1 MGTPVLVSKLGN
13 GGSLVCS
20 GVTGL
25 KFDQQ
30 SPQSIAKTV
39 KKFMNT
45 EDVDWQANTSAYY
58 RENLTPEMN
67 YARLMEIYGAAKESI

>member
-1 MGTPVLVSKLGN
+1 MATPVLVSKLGN
-13 GGSLVCS
+13 GGRLVRS

-25 KFDQQ
+25 KCEQQ
-30 SPQSIAKTV
+30 SRQSMAKTV

-45 EDVDWQANTSAYY
+45 EDVDWQANTNAFY

-67 YARLMEIYGAAKESI
+67 YTRLMEVYRAAKESV